1 MNSIDSLA
9 LDLGKENQEV
19 REEFNAAILRAKL
32 EANLYTLAK
41 YLGYGDIEKDT
52 HLEMIHTLMLPT
64 KRKLIV
70 VPRNS
75 FKSTIGVVCYTI
87 WLLLKNPNE
96 AIFIDSEVYENSK
109 NFLREIK
116 GHLESQKLVNLYGKF
131 KSSTWN
137 EGEVIV
143 RQRTKN
149 RKEASITC
157 GGVGTV
163 KVGQHYSC
171 LVPETRVL
179 TSNGWLM
186 AKDIRKK
193 HRVLT
198 SEGKFKSVK
207 NVLERPSNK
216 NIIGIRSKYQH
227 ETNWITEDHK
237 VLIFRDDSKIWV
249 RADELLMTDKLLTPK
264 ISGKTRQISRSN
276 PKENE
281 LILKA
286 DIWRLIGYWLAEGC
300 RTKTEPW
307 TIRLCFK
314 HDETEYLEDV
324 KSIVENHIGVEC
336 KISKRTKSNTRLAI
350 FRSKDMKAILDRFGD
365 CAANKHLPAFALNA
379 PYSRQIEM
387 IKGYWRG
394 DGCYSG
400 GNISFASISNDLISG
415 FQLILARMDIQSG
428 ISKAKTEGFKHVASN
443 KRLSYIQNSYT
454 LSTTNI
460 NLKSILGF
468 PTEFN
473 MDQPIR
479 SYFTDNYWV
488 TPIQSIK
495 RKEYFGAVYDFEID
509 TVHDFYLPGMIV
521 HNCII
526 GDDYNSKNNSN
537 TKEKC
542 LKIIDHYKYNLN
554 ILDTTGTY
562 VIIGTRYSENDLI
575 GWILRDQLEEI
586 ELSEGIL

>member
-9 LDLGKENQEV
+9 LDLEKENQEV

-41 YLGYGDIEKDT
+41 YLGYSDIEKDT

-171 LVPETRVL
+171 
-179 TSNGWLM
+179 
-186 AKDIRKK
+186 
-193 HRVLT
+193 
-198 SEGKFKSVK
+198 
-207 NVLERPSNK
+207 
-216 NIIGIRSKYQH
+216 
-227 ETNWITEDHK
+227 
-237 VLIFRDDSKIWV
+237 
-249 RADELLMTDKLLTPK
+249 
-264 ISGKTRQISRSN
+264 
-276 PKENE
+276 
-281 LILKA
+281 
-286 DIWRLIGYWLAEGC
+286 
-300 RTKTEPW
+300 
-307 TIRLCFK
+307 
-314 HDETEYLEDV
+314 
-324 KSIVENHIGVEC
+324 
-336 KISKRTKSNTRLAI
+336 
-350 FRSKDMKAILDRFGD
+350 
-365 CAANKHLPAFALNA
+365 
-379 PYSRQIEM
+379 
-387 IKGYWRG
+387 
-394 DGCYSG
+394 
-400 GNISFASISNDLISG
+400 
-415 FQLILARMDIQSG
+415 
-428 ISKAKTEGFKHVASN
+428 
-443 KRLSYIQNSYT
+443 
-454 LSTTNI
+454 
-460 NLKSILGF
+460 
-468 PTEFN
+468 
-473 MDQPIR
+473 
-479 SYFTDNYWV
+479 
-488 TPIQSIK
+488 
-495 RKEYFGAVYDFEID
+495 
-509 TVHDFYLPGMIV
+509 
-521 HNCII
+521 II

-586 ELSEGIL
+586 KLSEGIL